1 MNLESKNIFTDRSRI
16 LVTCP
21 KRVSG
26 ILRAELEQLDFP
38 IVSEGITGVV
48 TEGTMQDAMRLNL
61 LVRTGHRVLYQLHK
75 FYVRSPDDLHKSL
88 TKLPWEEIIPD
99 DGYVSVISSVDT
111 ASINNSQF
119 ANVKCK
125 DAIVDRI
132 RNKNGQRPDSGS
144 ETNKA
149 VVFLY
154 WKEVEC
160 YVYLDTSGEALSMR
174 GYRKMPWKAPMR
186 ETLAA
191 ATLLASKWDAASPFV
206 NPMCG
211 SGTIAI
217 EAALLALGKPVGST
231 RTNFGFM
238 HLVGYDARVWKA
250 VLEAHTKPL
259 PETLPFPIIATDISD
274 EAVYAARENARVAG
288 VEKYISFDVCDIAET
303 PVPLLS
309 EGANT
314 NGVVMLNPEYG
325 IRMGDADELEAM
337 YKRIGDFFKQ
347 RCQGYMG
354 YIFTGNLEV
363 AKRIGLKAKRR
374 IEFYNA
380 EIDCRLLEYELYAGT
395 RRTDKPVVASD
406 AAIEEVLP

>member
-1 MNLESKNIFTDRSRI
+1 MNIFTDRARI
-16 LVTCP
+16 LITCP

-26 ILRAELEQLDFP
+26 ILRAELERLDFP
-38 IVSEGITGVV
+38 ILQENITGVT

-88 TKLPWEEIIPD
+88 SKLPWEDIIPD

-111 ASINNSQF
+111 ESINNNQF

-132 RNKNGQRPDSGS
+132 RNKNGQRPDSGPD
-144 ETNKA
+144 TDKA

-154 WKEVEC
+154 WKDVEC
-160 YVYLDTSGEALSMR
+160 YVYLDTSGEPLSMR
-174 GYRKMPWKAPMR
+174 GYRKMPFKAPMR

-191 ATLLASKWDAASPFV
+191 SVLLASQWDANSPFV

-211 SGTIAI
+211 SGTLAI
-217 EAALLALGKPVGST
+217 EAALIALGKPAASS
-231 RTNFGFM
+231 RMNFGFM
-238 HLVGYDARVWKA
+238 HLVGYDDRVWESVRA
-250 VLEAHTKPL
+250 ASIKPL
-259 PETLPFPIIATDISD
+259 PDALPFPIIATDNSE
-274 EAVYAARENARVAG
+274 EAIQAARENARVAG
-288 VEKYISFDVCDIAET
+288 VEQYITFDVCDFAET
-303 PVPLLS
+303 DVPEL
-309 EGANT
+309 ADDIK
-314 NGVVMLNPEYG
+314 GVVMLNPEYG
-325 IRMGDADELEAM
+325 LRMGEADELEST

-347 RCQGYMG
+347 HCQGYVG
-354 YIFTGNLEV
+354 YIFTGNLEA

-380 EIDCRLLEYELYAGT
+380 DIDCRLLEYELYRGT
-395 RRTDKPVVASD
+395 RRADVPVTIHQSK
-406 AAIEEVLP
+406 ET